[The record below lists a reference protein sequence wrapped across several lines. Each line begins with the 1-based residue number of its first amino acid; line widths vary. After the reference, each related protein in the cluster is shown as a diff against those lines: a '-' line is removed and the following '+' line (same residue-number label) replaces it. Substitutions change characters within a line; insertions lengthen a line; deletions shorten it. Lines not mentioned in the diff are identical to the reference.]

1 MQCLAQLVQH
11 VQIICNTSIA
21 KVYSVL
27 IVLCSDLAVFI
38 MFQYFKLFRLLQV
51 GKVSSLTPSPLEK
64 VLCFSYAKLRHTY
77 FLDFHVKILPD
88 KKKRGGVKP
97 DPTKK
102 TIFTPGEVTVCERS
116 NSIKFVEIQTPL
128 RDAKQGKAG

>member
-1 MQCLAQLVQH
+1 MNYTQSYSVWLLLICHWPRFNIYFIHIYFKIARKIIEWTLSKMQCLAQLVQH

-27 IVLCSDLAVFI
+27 IVLCSDLAVFF

-51 GKVSSLTPSPLEK
+51 GKVSSFTPSPLEK

-88 KKKRGGVKP
+88 KKKEGRG
-97 DPTKK
+97 
-102 TIFTPGEVTVCERS
+102 
-116 NSIKFVEIQTPL
+116 
-128 RDAKQGKAG
+128 